1 MNILIRKFVFISDYF
16 LGKKSCKCEITSTN
30 DIHMFK
36 PNTCTGKLLSRKA
49 IQIYNSST
57 YLLRNLILYIFS
69 CMDENVSNTALIE
82 NFLITGVIER
92 TYI

>member
-1 MNILIRKFVFISDYF
+1 
-16 LGKKSCKCEITSTN
+16 
-30 DIHMFK
+30 MFK
-36 PNTCTGKLLSRKA
+36 PNTCTGKLLSRKV

-82 NFLITGVIER
+82 KFLITGVIER